1 MPGFTR
7 ENHEKGML
15 VDDEWMAGISKEPE
29 GFSAFVVDVRSGAV
43 VAHQTFAELE
53 PALAAVNQIPRDW
66 KYEATG
72 GCSGDRCGEGKCKGE
87 GCKIYSGP
95 KRTEGSKC
103 STEGAG
109 C

>member
-1 MPGFTR
+1 MSGFMR

-15 VDDEWMAGISKEPE
+15 IDDEWMAGISKESE
-29 GFSAFVVDVRSGAV
+29 GFSVFVIDHRDGSL
-43 VAHQTFAELE
+43 VAHQNFSTLDLAI
-53 PALAAVNQIPRDW
+53 AAVNQIPRVW

-72 GCSGDRCGEGKCKGE
+72 GCTGDRCGEGKCKGE

-95 KRTEGSKC
+95 KSCAT
-103 STEGAG
+103 GAE